1 MIKPQQL
8 IEIGLITA
16 TLSVMLGESVLA
28 TSSQLKTSSSSP
40 QTTPIII
47 AQNSSKSEA
56 DRLLNEGVQLFQQGT
71 AESLREALEKL
82 QAARELYRAAGDK
95 GNEAFTLVGMGRIND
110 LLGEKQTALDYLN
123 QALPLFRAVED
134 RGGEATTLN
143 NIGLVY
149 DSLGEKQTA
158 LDYYNQA
165 LPLYR
170 AVEDRGGEAG
180 TLNNIGLVYDSL
192 GEKQTALDY
201 LNQALPL
208 RRAVEDR
215 GGEAG
220 TLNNIGH
227 VYSDLGEKQTALDYY
242 NQALPLF
249 RAVEDRRGEAATLNN
264 IGAVYSSLG
273 EKQTAL
279 DYYNQALPLRR
290 AVEDRGGEAT
300 TLSNIGLVYS
310 SLGEK
315 QTALDYYNQALPLRR
330 AVEDRGGEATTLNNI
345 GAVYSSL
352 GEKQTALDYYN
363 QALPLLRAVGDRGM
377 EATTLNNIGL
387 VYDSL
392 GEKQTALDYLNQ
404 ALPLFR
410 AVEDRGGEA
419 NTLTNMA
426 SLQRSQGELTE
437 ALVNMEKAINLTEE
451 LRSLAPPGELRQ
463 TFFSTVQDRYQLY
476 IELLMELH
484 QQNPQKG
491 YDALAFHASE
501 RSRARSLLELLAEA
515 GANIREGVDP
525 QLLQQEQS
533 LIQQHNAIEHQR
545 HELTRGQFTQAQID
559 ALTTQSQSLIN
570 QLNQLQTQIR
580 VVSPNYANL
589 QYPQPLN
596 LEQVQQQVLDDDT
609 LLLQYYLGEER
620 SFLWAVTKDS
630 ITSYILPNSTE
641 IEAVATP
648 YREAINLDNTTT
660 VAQGLA
666 LSEILIAPVVNQLN
680 NQRLLIVA
688 DGILQFIPFAALPIP
703 SQPDTPL
710 LVEHEIVTASSA
722 TLIANQREQL
732 ANRPTAAKAVAV
744 IADPI
749 FESNDPRLNSQISS
763 ENHPPSLDNLALARA
778 TRSLGLGDTAPQ
790 LNRLEYSR
798 LEAQNIAELFPENER
813 IKALDFEASR
823 YLATHPNLSQYQ
835 IIHFATHGLIH
846 PVNPELSG
854 LVLSLFNPQGESDNG
869 FLRLNDIFNLNL
881 PAELVVL
888 SACQTGL
895 GREVRGEGLVGL
907 TRGFMYAG
915 ARRVVVSLWNVND
928 LATSQLMTRFYQQM
942 LNENQP
948 PIIALRQAQLEMWN
962 SGQWQSPYYWGA
974 FTIQG
979 DWR

>member
-1 MIKPQQL
+1 MYY
-8 IEIGLITA
+8 
-16 TLSVMLGESVLA
+16 S
-28 TSSQLKTSSSSP
+28 
-40 QTTPIII
+40 
-47 AQNSSKSEA
+47 
-56 DRLLNEGVQLFQQGT
+56 
-71 AESLREALEKL
+71 
-82 QAARELYRAAGDK
+82 
-95 GNEAFTLVGMGRIND
+95 
-110 LLGEKQTALDYLN
+110 LGEKQTALDYLN
-123 QALPLFRAVED
+123 QALPLYRAVED

-143 NIGLVY
+143 NIGAVYYSLGEKQTALDYYNQSLPLSRAVEDRRGEARTLNNIGRVY

-165 LPLYR
+165 LPLFR
-170 AVEDRGGEAG
+170 AVGDRGGEAA
-180 TLNNIGLVYDSL
+180 TLHNIG
-192 GEKQTALDY
+192 G
-201 LNQALPL
+201 
-208 RRAVEDR
+208 
-215 GGEAG
+215 
-220 TLNNIGH
+220 

-242 NQALPLF
+242 NQALPLS
-249 RAVEDRRGEAATLNN
+249 RAVEDRRGEATTLTG
-264 IGAVYSSLG
+264 IGAVYSDLG

-300 TLSNIGLVYS
+300 TLSNIGGVYD

-315 QTALDYYNQALPLRR
+315 QTALDYYNQALPLSR

-345 GAVYSSL
+345 GLVYSDLGEKQTALDYLNQALPLYRAVEDRGGEATTLSNIGGVYDSL

-363 QALPLLRAVGDRGM
+363 QALPLSRAVEDRRG
-377 EATTLNNIGL
+377 EARTLNNIGG

-404 ALPLFR
+404 ALPLSR
-410 AVEDRGGEA
+410 AVGDRGGEA

-545 HELTRGQFTQAQID
+545 HELTRGQFTTAQID

-763 ENHPPSLDNLALARA
+763 ENNPPSLDNLALARA

-813 IKALDFEASR
+813 MKALDFEASR